1 MTTFACKTRDNAGVV
16 VQKTIEADSQREI
29 AALLRKDGLFPIQIK
44 KIRAGSSSSDKT
56 GGRRPGKRIKPRQVL
71 DFTSRLA
78 ASLGAGVPIL
88 SSVALMRD
96 QCSNPAFKEV
106 LTAIFTD
113 IEGGQP
119 LSAALASHPR
129 AFDEIFVNSVEAGE
143 ASGSLDA
150 ILETLAEFTE
160 ADMAVRNDVRSALM
174 YPAILISTLGMAIT
188 VLMIFV
194 VPRFTVLYSDMGSD
208 LPLPTQILVAF
219 SSAVTDYFWP
229 MACALG
235 ALGYGLLRY
244 VRTPKG
250 RLKADSL
257 LLHVPII
264 GGLIDTAITLRA
276 VQMLGLFCHVGM
288 PILEGLGLIART
300 TRNSKIRGKLE
311 DLADAVACGETLSS
325 AMEEVECFDPS
336 VRQMIQTGE
345 VTGSLETSCRTVT
358 VQLRKDLSYL
368 TRNLSTFIEPLM
380 TLGLAVIVL
389 FVALATFLPMWDM
402 ASAMK

>member
-1 MTTFACKTRDNAGVV
+1 VTTFACKTRDSAGAV
-16 VQKTIEADSQREI
+16 VQRTIEADSQREI
-29 AALLRKDGLFPIQIK
+29 AALLRADGLFPIQIK
-44 KIRAGSSSSDKT
+44 KIRSGSSSAGRSD
-56 GGRRPGKRIKPRQVL
+56 GRSPGKRIKPRQVL

-88 SSVALMRD
+88 SSIALMRD
-96 QCSNPAFKEV
+96 QCSNPAFKE
-106 LTAIFTD
+106 LLAD
-113 IEGGQP
+113 IYSDVEGGQP
-119 LSAALASHPR
+119 LSTALSAHPR
-129 AFDEIFVNSVEAGE
+129 AFDDVFVNSVAAGE

-150 ILETLAEFTE
+150 ILGTLAEFTE

-208 LPLPTQILVAF
+208 LPLPTLILVGF
-219 SSAVTDYFWP
+219 SSAFTHYFWP
-229 MACALG
+229 VACALG
-235 ALGYGLLRY
+235 ALGYGLHRY
-244 VRTPKG
+244 LRTPRG

-257 LLHVPII
+257 LLHVPVI
-264 GGLIDTAITLRA
+264 GGLIETAITLRA

-288 PILEGLGLIART
+288 PILDGLGLIART

-311 DLADAVACGETLSS
+311 DLANSVACGETLSS
-325 AMEEVECFDPS
+325 AMEAVECFDPA

-345 VTGSLETSCRTVT
+345 VTGSLEMSCETVT